1 LKNNNIAIL
10 NVAAESQ
17 RTRFEDKYEYAQKSI
32 KDNFEE
38 DIKKHFEECIQFIG
52 EFFFLPSFPLAHFAG
67 SDGLSFVEQSRAA
80 GKIVLIHC
88 TAGKSR
94 SPTIAMAYLIQQNG
108 YFIVFLFLSQSSA
121 HYISSRWSLRKSY
134 DFLKRQRDISP
145 NLGFLCSLGEFE
157 KGFFPCFLFL
167 SFFFPPSS
175 QSQHEIASFV
185 QNRNSRRQE

>member
-1 LKNNNIAIL
+1 LLRRAKELDLRISMSMRRRASRTTLRRTSKNTLKSVSSSL
-10 NVAAESQ
+10 VS
-17 RTRFEDKYEYAQKSI
+17 
-32 KDNFEE
+32 
-38 DIKKHFEECIQFIG
+38 
-52 EFFFLPSFPLAHFAG
+52 FFLPSFPLAHFAG

>member
-1 LKNNNIAIL
+1 
-10 NVAAESQ
+10 
-17 RTRFEDKYEYAQKSI
+17 
-32 KDNFEE
+32 
-38 DIKKHFEECIQFIG
+38 
-52 EFFFLPSFPLAHFAG
+52 LPSFPLAHFAG

-157 KGFFPCFLFL
+157 KGFFPLLSFSLFFL
-167 SFFFPPSS
+167 SPPLPRANTKSLRLFKTEIHGDRNKGLSELHNKVLTDFTFLLVHNEGEELDQAYDLVPFPPSS
-175 QSQHEIASFV
+175 LPLHPFSLFI
-185 QNRNSRRQE
+185 